1 MAKTKQRT
9 LADVLNEIP
18 ARLPPGENAWLLPLP
33 KKAKDDLFNERK
45 AFQNGSSL
53 YTKADLYRAAKSLYG
68 IRCGETTFKRW
79 LGERGGK

>member
-1 MAKTKQRT
+1 MAKKTI
-9 LADVLNEIP
+9 ADVLSEIP
-18 ARLPPGENAWLLPLP
+18 TRLPPGEDAWLWPLP
-33 KKAKDDLFNERK
+33 KQAKDDLLNERR
-45 AFQNGSSL
+45 AFQNGQSL

>member
-1 MAKTKQRT
+1 MAKTKQRK

-33 KKAKDDLFNERK
+33 QHARDDLRK
-45 AFQNGSSL
+45 HREAFQSGQSL